1 MNGSNESLVVSSR
14 IIHCVPT
21 IKIRP
26 PSVSL
31 LFLQKLFMLIADGEI
46 SQLKKISSRY
56 ITYLSSVDPELL
68 SQTATNLEEFVSSDL
83 TLPQLLSLFS
93 KIIETEDLKLKL
105 LDICRSDLS
114 EVPPTLLA
122 RAAVR
127 LVSLIAR
134 SLNSEQVQEILLKIF
149 EEKNNLRTKN
159 LNIFTCSSIET
170 VSPETL
176 AAALI

>member
-1 MNGSNESLVVSSR
+1 
-14 IIHCVPT
+14 
-21 IKIRP
+21 
-26 PSVSL
+26 
-31 LFLQKLFMLIADGEI
+31 MLIADGEI

-105 LDICRSDLS
+105 LNIYRSDSDLS
-114 EVPPTLLA
+114 EVPPPLLA